1 MYPKEIIR
9 IFSIKANEILDETFK
24 VVLNWD
30 TMLNEQRAALGLAA
44 LHRMTILADELPDIK
59 DIYENAFPS
68 ITMEEVQRWKNK
80 LWEII
85 DQEKTLISPDYE
97 ETDMLSNFMNGLELD
112 DEAKTAVKESAEQLT
127 KRENEIQRALPAAI
141 SRLMD
146 LVLELEAATQEDR
159 TKHNALLY
167 TNALGR
173 YYENH
178 WKAKGP
184 QEIDHLI
191 RTHCPWDSPATEND
205 LNAIYNE
212 LHGPFTRTTLGK
224 IYEDN
229 QDDEVVIAN
238 LIAASGCTPKDLQDF
253 FHDRFMLE
261 ELVARINKA
270 HSDYAFQMS
279 RYEVHIDA
287 VYTDKVEN
295 SGTIINNPGAS
306 INLIDKSGDDA
317 PNKIAE

>member
-1 MYPKEIIR
+1 MYPKDIIQ

-159 TKHNALLY
+159 TKHNVLLY
-167 TNALGR
+167 
-173 YYENH
+173 
-178 WKAKGP
+178 
-184 QEIDHLI
+184 D
-191 RTHCPWDSPATEND
+191 
-205 LNAIYNE
+205 
-212 LHGPFTRTTLGK
+212 
-224 IYEDN
+224 
-229 QDDEVVIAN
+229 
-238 LIAASGCTPKDLQDF
+238 
-253 FHDRFMLE
+253 
-261 ELVARINKA
+261 
-270 HSDYAFQMS
+270 
-279 RYEVHIDA
+279 
-287 VYTDKVEN
+287 
-295 SGTIINNPGAS
+295 
-306 INLIDKSGDDA
+306 
-317 PNKIAE
+317 

>member
-1 MYPKEIIR
+1 MYPKDIIR

-30 TMLNEQRAALGLAA
+30 TMLNEQRAAMGLAA
-44 LHRMTILADELPDIK
+44 LHRMTILADELLDIK
-59 DIYENAFPS
+59 DIYENAFPT

-85 DQEKTLISPDYE
+85 DQEKSLTSPDFE
-97 ETDMLSNFMNGLELD
+97 ESNMLSSFIDKLELD
-112 DEAKTAVKESAEQLT
+112 KDVKDAVKLSAEQLA
-127 KRENEIQRALPAAI
+127 KRENDIQRALPAAI

-146 LVLELEAATQEDR
+146 LVLELEAATQKDR

-178 WKAKGP
+178 WKTKGP
-184 QEIDHLI
+184 KEIDHLI
-191 RTHCPWDSPATEND
+191 RTHCPWDSPATESD
-205 LNAIYNE
+205 LKNLYNE
-212 LHGPFTRTTLGK
+212 LHGQFIRTMLGR

-238 LIAASGCTPKDLQDF
+238 LIAASGSTPKDLQDF

-270 HSDYAFQMS
+270 HSDYAFQGAH
-279 RYEVHIDA
+279 YEVHIDA
-287 VYTDKVEN
+287 VYADKVEN
-295 SGTIINNPGAS
+295 SGTLINKPGAS
-306 INLIDKSGDDA
+306 INLIDKSGLDA

>member
-1 MYPKEIIR
+1 MYPKDIIR
-9 IFSIKANEILDETFK
+9 IFSIKANEILNETFK

-30 TMLNEQRAALGLAA
+30 TMLNEQRAAMGLAA

-68 ITMEEVQRWKNK
+68 ISMEEVQRWKNK

-97 ETDMLSNFMNGLELD
+97 ETDMLSNFVDGLELD
-112 DEAKTAVKESAEQLT
+112 DEAKSAVKESAEQLT

-146 LVLELEAATQEDR
+146 LVLELEAATREDR

-173 YYENH
+173 YHENH

-184 QEIDHLI
+184 KEIEHLI
-191 RTHCPWDSPATEND
+191 RTHCPWDSPATESD
-205 LNAIYNE
+205 LKNIYNE
-212 LHGPFTRTTLGK
+212 LHGSFVKTTLGR

-261 ELVARINKA
+261 EIVARINQA
-270 HSDYAFQMS
+270 HSDYAFQVAHVE
-279 RYEVHIDA
+279 YHIDNM
-287 VYTDKVEN
+287 YTGSVVNK
-295 SGTIINNPGAS
+295 GTLINKPGAS
-306 INLIDKSGDDA
+306 INLIDKSGLDG

>member
-1 MYPKEIIR
+1 MYPKDIIR
-9 IFSIKANEILDETFK
+9 IFSIKANEILNETFK

-30 TMLNEQRAALGLAA
+30 TMLNEQRAAMGLAA

-59 DIYENAFPS
+59 AIYENAFPS
-68 ITMEEVQRWKNK
+68 ISMEEVQRWKNK

-97 ETDMLSNFMNGLELD
+97 ETDMLSNFVDGLELD
-112 DEAKTAVKESAEQLT
+112 DEAKSAVKESAEQLT

-141 SRLMD
+141 SRLID
-146 LVLELEAATQEDR
+146 LVLELEAATREDR

-173 YYENH
+173 YHENH

-184 QEIDHLI
+184 KEIEHLI
-191 RTHCPWDSPATEND
+191 RTHCPWDSPATESD
-205 LNAIYNE
+205 LKNIYNE
-212 LHGPFTRTTLGK
+212 LHGSFVKTTLGR

-261 ELVARINKA
+261 EIVARINQA
-270 HSDYAFQMS
+270 HSDYAFQVAHVE
-279 RYEVHIDA
+279 YHIDNM
-287 VYTDKVEN
+287 YTGSVVNK
-295 SGTIINNPGAS
+295 GTLINKPGAS
-306 INLIDKSGDDA
+306 INLIDKSGLDG

>member
-1 MYPKEIIR
+1 MYPKDIIR

-24 VVLNWD
+24 VVLDWD
-30 TMLNEQRAALGLAA
+30 SMLNEQRAALGLAA

-59 DIYENAFPS
+59 DIYENAFPT
-68 ITMEEVQRWKNK
+68 ITMEEIQRWKNK

-97 ETDMLSNFMNGLELD
+97 ETDRFSTFVNGLELD
-112 DEAKTAVKESAEQLT
+112 DEAKTVVKESANQLT

-205 LNAIYNE
+205 LKAIYNE
-212 LHGPFTRTTLGK
+212 LHGPFIRTTLGK

-270 HSDYAFQMS
+270 HADYAFQMAH
-279 RYEVHIDA
+279 YEVHIDA

-295 SGTIINNPGAS
+295 SGTLINKPGAS
-306 INLIDKSGDDA
+306 INLIDKSGLDA

>member
-1 MYPKEIIR
+1 MYPKDIIR

-85 DQEKTLISPDYE
+85 GQEKTLISPDYE

-205 LNAIYNE
+205 LKAIYNE